1 MKAIILVPTTDLV
14 PIQFAASLVMLRKPE
29 ESIFATEVGSLIYH
43 ARNKLANDAIRTQSD
58 IALWFDSDMT
68 FPTDTFDRLYQHIQ
82 NGADIVTGLYTR
94 RVPPY
99 SPTLFKTLDK
109 DENGNMVFSEF
120 SHDEIP
126 EKPFPVAACGFGA
139 VMMKTDVLFDMSCTI
154 SANLEKGDR
163 SLGTS
168 LFEPIGTTGE
178 DCAFCW
184 RARKMGYEIIC
195 DPSIPLGHV
204 GHTVFTRQ
212 FWNLSKGK
220 QKQNV

>member
-14 PIQFAASLVMLRKPE
+14 PIQFAASLVMLQKPE
-29 ESIFATEVGSLIYH
+29 KSIFATEVGSLIYH

-58 IALWFDSDMT
+58 IALWFDSDMV
-68 FPTDTFDRLYQHIQ
+68 FPNDTFDRMYKHIQ

-99 SPTLFKTLDK
+99 SPTLFKTLDFDDRGNVSFEEYK
-109 DENGNMVFSEF
+109 DIP
-120 SHDEIP
+120 DE
-126 EKPFPVAACGFGA
+126 PFPVAACGFGA

-184 RARKMGYEIIC
+184 RARKMGYEILC
-195 DPSIPLGHV
+195 DPSIPIGHV
-204 GHTVFTRQ
+204 GHTVFTRK
-212 FWNLSKGK
+212 FWDAAKASEKE
-220 QKQNV
+220 Q

>member
-29 ESIFATEVGSLIYH
+29 ESVFATEVGSLIYH
-43 ARNKLANDAIRTQSD
+43 ARNKLAADAIRTESD

-68 FPTDTFDRLYQHIQ
+68 FPYDTFDRLYKHIQ

-99 SPTLFKTLDK
+99 TPTLFKSLDF
-109 DENGNMVFSEF
+109 DDHGNVSYEEF
-120 SHDEIP
+120 TEIP
-126 EKPFPVAACGFGA
+126 DDPFPVAACGFGA
-139 VMMKTDVLFDMSCTI
+139 VMMRTDVLFDMQGTI
-154 SANLEKGDR
+154 YNNLENGDR

-184 RARKMGYEIIC
+184 RARKCGYEIIC
-195 DPSIPLGHV
+195 DPSIPFGHV
-204 GHTVFTRQ
+204 GHTVFTRK
-212 FWNLSKGK
+212 FWDATKAVK
-220 QKQNV
+220 EK